1 MKSRVVVAAGTF
13 LRRALKDII
22 DVTFFAG
29 HADMRAGQFEGREI
43 VVKAGGFPTTGLVTR
58 AAILTE
64 LAVVGIILLVAGIA
78 IFRCS
83 LKYVIFVAS
92 ITLHSDMFA
101 FQLEGRKIMVKTG
114 RLPAGRLMAGA
125 TFFSEFAFVRIVF
138 QMA

>member
-1 MKSRVVVAAGTF
+1 VKSRVVVTAGTL
-13 LRRALKDII
+13 LRRALEDII
-22 DVTFFAG
+22 NVTFFAS
-29 HADMRAGQFEGREI
+29 HADVRAGQFEGREI
-43 VVKAGGFPTTGLVTR
+43 MIKCSRFPTADLVTR
-58 AAILTE
+58 AAILAE
-64 LAVVGIILLVAGIA
+64 LAIVGIILLVAGIA

-92 ITLHSDMFA
+92 ITLHFGVFA
-101 FQLEGRKIMVKTG
+101 LQLESRKIMVKTG